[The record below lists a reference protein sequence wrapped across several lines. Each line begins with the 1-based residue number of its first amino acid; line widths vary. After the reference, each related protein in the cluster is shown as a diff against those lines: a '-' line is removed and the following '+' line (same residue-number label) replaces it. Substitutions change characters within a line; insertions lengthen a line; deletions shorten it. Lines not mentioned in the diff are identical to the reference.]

1 MPNTTTTQATT
12 PKATLKQINY
22 LKALATRTGT
32 SFTYPHT
39 RSEASAEIQRL
50 RSIKSTGRT
59 FAELATDPNAP
70 AAASDPP
77 TAGGLA
83 SDFQDFEVDG
93 YGSTATWSRLL

>member
-1 MPNTTTTQATT
+1 MPNPTTAHSAT

-22 LKALATRTGT
+22 LKALANRTGT

-50 RSIKSTGRT
+50 RNINGTGRT

-70 AAASDPP
+70 AAAWDPP
-77 TAGGLA
+77 AARGLA
-83 SDFQDFEVDG
+83 SDFQDFELDG
-93 YGSTATWSRLL
+93 YGSDCRWSQ